1 MKYVV
6 INLKQGA
13 GIITVPEENVRDK
26 FYKRE
31 GRFWVRNDNIYDTLE
46 EAKAYCLTRYQTAM
60 DYHTQRVNTA
70 LMHYERI
77 AELTEEQ
84 VRHVDNVTSQVINRR
99 IRSVSAAAQED

>member
-13 GIITVPEENVRDK
+13 EIISVPDENVRDK

-31 GRFWVRNDNIYDTLE
+31 GRFWVRCDTIFATFTG
-46 EAKAYCLTRYQTAM
+46 AKEYCLARYQTAM

-77 AELTEEQ
+77 DQLTEEQ

-99 IRSVSAAAQED
+99 IRNVSAAAQED